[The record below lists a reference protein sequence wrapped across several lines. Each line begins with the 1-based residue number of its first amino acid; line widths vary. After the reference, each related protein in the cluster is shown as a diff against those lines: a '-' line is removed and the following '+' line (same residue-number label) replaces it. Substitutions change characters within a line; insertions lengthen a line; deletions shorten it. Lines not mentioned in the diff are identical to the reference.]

1 MTTTTKISNGPPI
14 GPRNITNGIDRHAKD
29 RQGRYNNM
37 DDSMGNGQDSTYLV
51 KMDKETKAM
60 DKYIIVGMVVL
71 FLYGLLTGFGDG
83 QEPH

>member
-1 MTTTTKISNGPPI
+1 
-14 GPRNITNGIDRHAKD
+14 
-29 RQGRYNNM
+29 M

-83 QEPH
+83 QEPQ